1 MGYIYILTN
10 PSFRDWVKIGYAD
23 DVVERVKQLN
33 RSECTPFA
41 FRVYAT
47 YEVNSRLMDKKIHS
61 IIDKLNRNLRSVD
74 EYNGQRRIRE
84 FFAISPEDAYEI
96 FEAMA
101 EINDCP
107 HKLKKWESTADN
119 LREEQIAEDIVEEC
133 TLRRQERC
141 ANFTFDHWRVPIGA
155 TLIHRDDDTIQFTI
169 IDKRRLSFNGEI
181 MYMTPFAKL
190 ISGKQYLTNGPGWVS
205 RNFKYNNELLAD
217 IERRL
222 YSQPT
227 NL

>member
-1 MGYIYILTN
+1 
-10 PSFRDWVKIGYAD
+10 
-23 DVVERVKQLN
+23 
-33 RSECTPFA
+33 
-41 FRVYAT
+41 
-47 YEVNSRLMDKKIHS
+47 
-61 IIDKLNRNLRSVD
+61 
-74 EYNGQRRIRE
+74 
-84 FFAISPEDAYEI
+84 
-96 FEAMA
+96 MA